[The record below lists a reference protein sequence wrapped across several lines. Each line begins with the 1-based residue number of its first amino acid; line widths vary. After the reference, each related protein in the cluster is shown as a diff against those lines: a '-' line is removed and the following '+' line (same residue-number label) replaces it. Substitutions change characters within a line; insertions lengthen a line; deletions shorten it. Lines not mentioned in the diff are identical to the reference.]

1 MMCKLLVFLFGL
13 ASLAAAQSTR
23 PPVVFVRGYDFD
35 WALFGFCTPS
45 DPSGTF
51 GTLPAMIQSDGAT
64 VYGFDNCAAANQKNV
79 PIETLGALF
88 GQFLA
93 GISAPQVDVVAHS
106 MGGLIVRAYLAGLQN
121 GAASTP
127 PQNTKIRKIVFIATP
142 HFGAAA
148 ADEANSLGLNLTDA
162 EITEMKEGSGFLYNL
177 ARWNQGTDD
186 LRGIDS
192 ISVVGNSGITGTDD
206 GLVSI
211 NSASL
216 ISFNRPSARTRVLP
230 YCHTGILANLNLCT
244 GVGIATAPET
254 ATIVRSFLAG
264 TNDWSSVGKTIA
276 NGTGGLFFT
285 ARDSNDVPFNL
296 TSVTYDSAGDL
307 LNQGALAFYKDLL
320 ATGTYG
326 LKAQA
331 ATGTVTGN
339 VILQQGS
346 FVAAQIKL
354 PPAIFGVAPSA
365 GSSDA
370 LVVAPGSLVS
380 FYGAGLATSTA
391 QFTTL
396 PFPTQLGG
404 TTISS
409 GSTSLP
415 LLVVSDG
422 QVNAYIPPS
431 LSGPPSSSG
440 LINVTVKNSLGQ
452 HTTTLLVAP
461 AAPTLFTLAN
471 SGSGPASA
479 LHAASGTVIGAS
491 NPATAGEYVSLYATG
506 LGLTNSS
513 NGLDV
518 AILTPQVTVGGVNA
532 TVSFAGRAPGYVGL
546 DQINIQI
553 PAGISGASV
562 PVVVSSGGR
571 TSNTATLAIQ

>member
-1 MMCKLLVFLFGL
+1 MMRRVLVFLLGL
-13 ASLAAAQSTR
+13 AGIAAAQSTR

-51 GTLPAMIQSDGAT
+51 GTLPAMVQSDGAT
-64 VYGFDNCAAANQKNV
+64 VYGFDNCAAANEKNV

-127 PQNTKIRKIVFIATP
+127 PQNPRIRKIVFIATP
-142 HFGAAA
+142 HFGAEAA
-148 ADEANSLGLNLTDA
+148 NDASSLGLNLTDA
-162 EITEMKEGSGFLYNL
+162 EITEMKEGSGFLYSL

-186 LRGIDS
+186 LRGVDS

-216 ISFNRPSARTRVLP
+216 ISFKQPVVRTRVLP
-230 YCHTGILANLNLCT
+230 YCHTGILADLNLCT

-285 ARDSNDVPFNL
+285 AKDSNDVPFNF
-296 TSVTYDSAGDL
+296 TSVTYDSSGDM
-307 LNQGALAFYKDLL
+307 LNQGAFAFYKDLL

-339 VILQQGS
+339 VIIQQGS

-365 GSSDA
+365 GPSDA

-396 PFPTQLGG
+396 PFPNQLGG

-409 GSTSLP
+409 GSTPLP

-422 QVNAYIPPS
+422 QVNAYVPPS
-431 LSGPPSSSG
+431 LSG
-440 LINVTVKNSLGQ
+440 LVNVTVKNSLGQ

-491 NPATAGEYVSLYATG
+491 SPATSGEYVSLYATG

-553 PAGISGASV
+553 PAGVSGASV

>member
-1 MMCKLLVFLFGL
+1 MQKLLVFLFAL
-13 ASLAAAQSTR
+13 AGVAAAQTTR
-23 PPVVFVRGYDFD
+23 PPVVFVRGYDFN

-51 GTLPAMIQSDGAT
+51 GTLPAMIQADGAT
-64 VYGFDNCAAANQKNV
+64 VYGFDNCAAAGQKNV

-127 PQNTKIRKIVFIATP
+127 PQNTKIRKIVFIASP
-142 HFGAAA
+142 HYGAAV
-148 ADEANSLGLNLTDA
+148 ANDFGLDLTDA
-162 EITEMKEGSGFLYNL
+162 EITEMMEGSGFLYNL
-177 ARWNQGTDD
+177 ARWNQGIDD
-186 LRGIDS
+186 LRGSDS
-192 ISVVGNSGITGTDD
+192 ISIVGNSGITGTDD
-206 GLVSI
+206 GLVST

-216 ISFNRPSARTRVLP
+216 LSFNQPALRTRMLP
-230 YCHTGILANLNLCT
+230 YCHTAILASLGFCT

-254 ATIVRSFLAG
+254 ATIVRSFLGG

-276 NGTGGLFFT
+276 SGTGGLFFT
-285 ARDSNDVPFNL
+285 ARDSNDVPFNF
-296 TSVTYDSAGDL
+296 TSVTYDSVGDM
-307 LNQGALAFYKDLL
+307 LNHGAFAYYKDLL

-331 ATGTVTGN
+331 ANGTVSGN
-339 VILQQGS
+339 VAVQPGQ
-346 FVAAQIKL
+346 FVASLVKL
-354 PPAIFGVAPSA
+354 PPAIIAVVPSA
-365 GSSDA
+365 GLSDA
-370 LVVAPGSLVS
+370 RVVAPGSLVS
-380 FYGAGLATSTA
+380 FYGAGLATSNA
-391 QFTTL
+391 QFSGL

-409 GSTSLP
+409 GATALP
-415 LLVVSDG
+415 LLAVSEG
-422 QVNAYIPPS
+422 QVNAYVPPS
-431 LSGPPSSSG
+431 LSG
-440 LINVTVKNSLGQ
+440 LVNVTIKNSLGQ

-461 AAPTLFTLAN
+461 AAPTLFTLDN

-479 LHAASGTVIGAS
+479 LHAASGTVVGATNLAIG
-491 NPATAGEYVSLYATG
+491 GEYVSLYATG

-513 NGLDV
+513 GTLDV
-518 AILTPQVTVGGVNA
+518 AILTPQVTVGGVTA
-532 TVSFAGRAPGYVGL
+532 AVSFAGRAPGFVGL
-546 DQINIQI
+546 DQINMQI
-553 PAGISGASV
+553 PTGVTGASI

-571 TSNTATLAIQ
+571 TSNTVTLAIQ

>member
-1 MMCKLLVFLFGL
+1 MQKLLVFLFAL
-13 ASLAAAQSTR
+13 AGVAAAQTTR
-23 PPVVFVRGYDFD
+23 PPVVFVRGYDFN

-51 GTLPAMIQSDGAT
+51 GTLPAMIQADGAT
-64 VYGFDNCAAANQKNV
+64 VYGFDNCAAAGQKNV

-127 PQNTKIRKIVFIATP
+127 PQNTKIRKIVFIASP
-142 HFGAAA
+142 HYGAAV
-148 ADEANSLGLNLTDA
+148 ANDFGLDLTDA
-162 EITEMKEGSGFLYNL
+162 EITEMMEGSGFLYNL
-177 ARWNQGTDD
+177 ARWNQGIDD
-186 LRGIDS
+186 LRGSDS
-192 ISVVGNSGITGTDD
+192 ISIVGNSGITGTDD
-206 GLVSI
+206 GLVST

-216 ISFNRPSARTRVLP
+216 LSFNQPALRTRMLP
-230 YCHTGILANLNLCT
+230 YCHTAILASLGFCT

-254 ATIVRSFLAG
+254 ATIVRSFLGG

-276 NGTGGLFFT
+276 SGTGGLFFT
-285 ARDSNDVPFNL
+285 ARDSNDVPFNF
-296 TSVTYDSAGDL
+296 TSVTYDSVGDM
-307 LNQGALAFYKDLL
+307 LNHGAFAYYKDLL

-331 ATGTVTGN
+331 ANGTVSGN
-339 VILQQGS
+339 VAVQPGQ
-346 FVAAQIKL
+346 FVASLVKL
-354 PPAIFGVAPSA
+354 PPAIIAVVPSA
-365 GSSDA
+365 GLSDA
-370 LVVAPGSLVS
+370 RVVAPGSLVS
-380 FYGAGLATSTA
+380 FYGAGLATSNA
-391 QFTTL
+391 QFSGL

-409 GSTSLP
+409 GATALP
-415 LLVVSDG
+415 LLAVSEG
-422 QVNAYIPPS
+422 QVNAYVPPS
-431 LSGPPSSSG
+431 LSG
-440 LINVTVKNSLGQ
+440 LVNVTIKNSLGQ

-461 AAPTLFTLAN
+461 AAPTLFTLDN

-479 LHAASGTVIGAS
+479 LHAASGTVVGAT
-491 NPATAGEYVSLYATG
+491 NPAIGGEYVSLYATG

-513 NGLDV
+513 GTLDV
-518 AILTPQVTVGGVNA
+518 AILTPQVTVGGVTA
-532 TVSFAGRAPGYVGL
+532 AVSFAGRAPGFVGL
-546 DQINIQI
+546 DQINMQI
-553 PAGISGASV
+553 PTGVTGASI

-571 TSNTATLAIQ
+571 TSNTVTLAIQ